1 MQGKVRGTRRVV
13 SVLEALE
20 PRQMMDA
27 KFAYGDTALAAT
39 TRTAAV
45 QTEPPKVVPGGPF
58 TVGEGGS
65 VVLLSVSS
73 VSTTQLEWDFNYD
86 GTFDTTV
93 TGFKPTFSAATLD
106 GPLTRVVAVR
116 ALDASGNRST
126 PVTTTVIVADV
137 APRATFSSPIR
148 VVQGKT
154 ATVTFTAP
162 TDPSAADR
170 AAGFKYSYD
179 FDNDGTFETSNV
191 TAASATVPASALAT
205 LGNHTIRGRITDKD
219 GVGRDYTTPIYV
231 VSVGNSDFVPPTPT
245 LRTALRVRSV
255 GGTFYKFVIRY
266 TDDKGQDLSTVDS
279 GDIIVTGP
287 GGFSSAVRL
296 LSKTQIDGKTVEGFY
311 RLAARGGT
319 WDRGDNG
326 LYTFNL
332 VGGQLRDAS
341 GNAAAAGVVGQFTCR
356 VTKKAQRAYDAAHA
370 AAATATVAA
379 PTTLAA
385 ANSFS
390 SVLIADQQDAAVW
403 A

>member
-1 MQGKVRGTRRVV
+1 
-13 SVLEALE
+13 
-20 PRQMMDA
+20 MMDA

-39 TRTAAV
+39 TQTAAV

-58 TVGEGGS
+58 TIGEGGS
-65 VVLLSVSS
+65 VVLTSVSNAS
-73 VSTTQLEWDFNYD
+73 ATQLEWDFNYD

-93 TGFKPTFSAATLD
+93 TGFKPTFSAAAID
-106 GPLTRVVAVR
+106 GPVTRMVAVR
-116 ALDASGNRST
+116 AVDASGNRSS
-126 PVTTTVIVADV
+126 PVMTSVTVTDV
-137 APRATFSSPIR
+137 APRATFSSGIR

-179 FDNDGTFETSNV
+179 FDNDGKFELSNV
-191 TAASATVPASALAT
+191 TSASATVPASVLST

-219 GVGRDYTTPIYV
+219 GVGRDYATSIYV
-231 VSVGNSDFVPPTPT
+231 VSVGNSDFVPPVAT

-279 GDIIVTGP
+279 GDIVVTGP

-332 VGGQLRDAS
+332 VAGQLRDAS

-356 VTKKAQRAYDAAHA
+356 VTKKAQRAYDAAHS

-390 SVLIADQQDAAVW
+390 SVLIADEQDAAVW